1 MGAVLPSELNKYSA
15 HAGCFLSSLQLST
28 SGFRHRT
35 IKPIPAA
42 AGERNTMTQTQTF
55 VSKVRTAVNDDQV
68 VVFNL
73 MINCMSAERQFDLT
87 KLGID
92 VDSLPSAS
100 RKLIQERIFPKE
112 FLNNY
117 SRLRDRANT
126 VLDRGAAVRL
136 EMGVITSRTE
146 AVAKIEDLNVIKA
159 AWAEQ
164 IEKDSK
170 DYDNICNLR
179 IALIA
184 NQAYKEGV
192 SAVVVNTLVDSLRKR
207 QPTWDDFKS
216 RMKFAYTSI
225 PIKLELDESKAEFD
239 PVLFQA
245 QREGIVALR
254 EGVFGGLIQYL
265 SRESNEILK
274 VLNGKKQH
282 HGVYSI
288 NYRTVARIG
297 EITAK
302 LHGLAF
308 VHQQVA
314 PLASV
319 IDAALAFM
327 PKSVEKDLGLQPGQF
342 LNLIA
347 CLEAMGDQHELLA
360 RLRDKQ
366 PLVVV
371 SHMPS
376 SIAQQ
381 ALASARSN
389 LGNSPQVTA
398 TVSQVVAS
406 TSVAVLEAET
416 ETSEEV
422 DVDATE
428 ISQEVDANNAS
439 ESNFMGLSF
448 MGKSMFE

>member
-1 MGAVLPSELNKYSA
+1 
-15 HAGCFLSSLQLST
+15 
-28 SGFRHRT
+28 
-35 IKPIPAA
+35 
-42 AGERNTMTQTQTF
+42 MTQIQTQTY
-55 VSKVRTAVNDDQV
+55 VSKVRAAVNDDQV
-68 VVFNL
+68 IVFNL

-92 VDSLPSAS
+92 VDALPSES
-100 RKLIQERIFPKE
+100 RKLIQEKIFPKE

-117 SRLRDRANT
+117 SRLRDRANS

-136 EMGVITSRTE
+136 EMGVISSRTE
-146 AVAKIEDLNVIKA
+146 AVSKIEDLNAIKA
-159 AWAEQ
+159 DWMVQ
-164 IEKDSK
+164 IDKDSRE
-170 DYDNICNLR
+170 YDNICNLR

-192 SAVVVNTLVDSLRKR
+192 SAVVVNTLVDALRKR

-225 PIKLELDESKAEFD
+225 PIKLELEENKAGFD

-245 QREGIVALR
+245 EREGIVALR
-254 EGVFGGLIQYL
+254 EGVFGGLVQYL
-265 SRESNEILK
+265 SRESTEILK

-302 LHGLAF
+302 LHGLSF
-308 VHQQVA
+308 VHQQIA

-319 IDAALAFM
+319 IDEALSHM
-327 PKSVEKDLGLQPGQF
+327 PKSVEKDLGLLPGRF
-342 LNLIA
+342 FNLIA
-347 CLEAMGDQHELLA
+347 CLEAIGDQHELLA

-371 SHMPS
+371 SQMP
-376 SIAQQ
+376 
-381 ALASARSN
+381 
-389 LGNSPQVTA
+389 PV
-398 TVSQVVAS
+398 VVANGATQA
-406 TSVAVLEAET
+406 TSVVAAPAVTQAVAAVAVAVIPTSSTAIAVEEAADT
-416 ETSEEV
+416 EASNEV
-422 DVDATE
+422 
-428 ISQEVDANNAS
+428 EVEAIPAVQANLFGLQ
-439 ESNFMGLSF
+439 FMGS
-448 MGKSMFE
+448 SMFE

>member
-1 MGAVLPSELNKYSA
+1 M
-15 HAGCFLSSLQLST
+15 Q
-28 SGFRHRT
+28 
-35 IKPIPAA
+35 
-42 AGERNTMTQTQTF
+42 NTY

-73 MINCMSAERQFDLT
+73 MISCMSAERQFDLT

-92 VDSLPSAS
+92 VDKLPSAS

-117 SRLRDRANT
+117 SRLRDRANA

-136 EMGVITSRTE
+136 EMGVVSSRTE
-146 AVAKIEDLNVIKA
+146 AVAKIEDLDAIKA
-159 AWAEQ
+159 DWFDL
-164 IEKDSK
+164 IEKDSHR
-170 DYDNICNLR
+170 YDNICNER

-184 NQAYKEGV
+184 AQAYKEGV
-192 SAVVVNTLVDSLRKR
+192 SAVVVNTLVDALRKR
-207 QPTWDDFKS
+207 QPTWEDFKS
-216 RMKFAYTSI
+216 RMNFAYSPV
-225 PIKLELDESKAEFD
+225 PIKLELDESKADFD
-239 PVLFQA
+239 PVLFKA
-245 QREGIVALR
+245 QREGLVALR
-254 EGVFGGLIQYL
+254 EGVFGALVQYL
-265 SRESNEILK
+265 TRESNEILK

-282 HGVYSI
+282 HGVYTI

-297 EITAK
+297 EVTAK
-302 LHGLAF
+302 LHGLSF

-319 IDAALAFM
+319 IDDALAFM

-371 SHMPS
+371 SQMPPILVANGQAQS
-376 SIAQQ
+376 SAIAQQ
-381 ALASARSN
+381 SLATARN
-389 LGNSPQVTA
+389 TLGANSQLAAVP
-398 TVSQVVAS
+398 SQVGAATTV
-406 TSVAVLEAET
+406 VEEEAET
-416 ETSEEV
+416 E
-422 DVDATE
+422 A
-428 ISQEVDANNAS
+428 SQEVEVDAAPAGK
-439 ESNFMGLSF
+439 SNYMGLSF
-448 MGKSMFE
+448 MGATLFD

>member
-1 MGAVLPSELNKYSA
+1 M
-15 HAGCFLSSLQLST
+15 T
-28 SGFRHRT
+28 
-35 IKPIPAA
+35 
-42 AGERNTMTQTQTF
+42 NTNY

-73 MINCMSAERQFDLT
+73 MVSCMSAERQFDLT

-92 VDSLPSAS
+92 VEKLPSAS
-100 RKLIQERIFPKE
+100 RKLIQEKIFPKE

-117 SRLRDRANT
+117 SRLRDRANA

-136 EMGVITSRTE
+136 EMGVVSSRTE
-146 AVAKIEDLNVIKA
+146 AVAKIEDLNAIKA
-159 AWAEQ
+159 DWATQ
-164 IEKDSK
+164 IEADSHR
-170 DYDNICNLR
+170 YSTICNER

-184 NQAYKEGV
+184 AEAFREGV
-192 SAVVVNTLVDSLRKR
+192 SAEVVNTLVDALRKR
-207 QPTWDDFKS
+207 QPTWEHFVS
-216 RMKFAYTSI
+216 RMNFAYSPV
-225 PIKLELDESKAEFD
+225 PIKLELDESKSEFD
-239 PVLFQA
+239 PVLFKA
-245 QREGIVALR
+245 QREGLVALR
-254 EGVFGGLIQYL
+254 EGVFGGLVQYL
-265 SRESNEILK
+265 TRESNDILK
-274 VLNGKKQH
+274 VLNGKKQR
-282 HGVYSI
+282 HGVYTI

-319 IDAALAFM
+319 IDDALVFM

-342 LNLIA
+342 YNLIA

-371 SHMPS
+371 SQQPPVMAACSHAVSS

-381 ALASARSN
+381 ALATARNTLGATAGSA
-389 LGNSPQVTA
+389 
-398 TVSQVVAS
+398 VVATTVVDS
-406 TSVAVLEAET
+406 DEQAPNDAEIEASFEDEVEAVPA
-416 ETSEEV
+416 
-422 DVDATE
+422 DRPP
-428 ISQEVDANNAS
+428 
-439 ESNFMGLSF
+439 FMAGLSF
-448 MGKSMFE
+448 LGASMFE

>member
-1 MGAVLPSELNKYSA
+1 
-15 HAGCFLSSLQLST
+15 
-28 SGFRHRT
+28 
-35 IKPIPAA
+35 
-42 AGERNTMTQTQTF
+42 MTTNY

-73 MINCMSAERQFDLT
+73 MVSCMSAERQFDLT

-92 VDSLPSAS
+92 VDKLPSAS
-100 RKLIQERIFPKE
+100 RKLIQERIFPKD

-117 SRLRDRANT
+117 SRLRDRANA

-136 EMGVITSRTE
+136 EMGVVSSRTE
-146 AVAKIEDLNVIKA
+146 AVAKIEDLDAIKA
-159 AWAEQ
+159 DWAVQ
-164 IEKDSK
+164 IEKDSHR
-170 DYDNICNLR
+170 YSTICNER
-179 IALIA
+179 IVLIA
-184 NQAYKEGV
+184 AEAFREGV
-192 SAVVVNTLVDSLRKR
+192 PATVVNTLVDALRKR
-207 QPTWDDFKS
+207 QPTWEHFLS
-216 RMKFAYTSI
+216 RMNFAYSPV

-239 PVLFQA
+239 PVLFKA
-245 QREGIVALR
+245 QREGLVALR
-254 EGVFGGLIQYL
+254 EGVFGALVQYL
-265 SRESNEILK
+265 TRESNDILK

-282 HGVYSI
+282 HGVYTI

-319 IDAALAFM
+319 IDEALSFM

-371 SHMPS
+371 SQMAPILVPAGS
-376 SIAQQ
+376 
-381 ALASARSN
+381 ASAAPVAASA
-389 LGNSPQVTA
+389 V
-398 TVSQVVAS
+398 QVVAGAS
-406 TSVAVLEAET
+406 AVAVPVVTTASAVEEEAET
-416 ETSEEV
+416 
-422 DVDATE
+422 DA
-428 ISQEVDANNAS
+428 SQEGEVEAAS
-439 ESNFMGLSF
+439 ADQPSFMPGLSF
-448 MGKSMFE
+448 MGASLFD